1 MTETVRRYK
10 NCNVLHST
18 RYYTGILWDN
28 KNVDQPYWRQKVTD
42 NNSIDR
48 LLLVMVSS
56 DTINELTQ
64 ALVAKQLYFTRIES
78 SGGFL
83 RKESTSLVIG
93 IANNRYQELLE
104 IIRTVCQRK
113 RIFVPARIE
122 TPIAQ
127 QHPLMIEAETG
138 GAVFFAFKVERFEQF

>member
-1 MTETVRRYK
+1 MTD
-10 NCNVLHST
+10 H
-18 RYYTGILWDN
+18 DA
-28 KNVDQPYWRQKVTD
+28 
-42 NNSIDR
+42 IDR
-48 LLLVMVSS
+48 LLLVMVPG
-56 DTINELTQ
+56 DVINELTH
-64 ALVAKQLYFTRIES
+64 ALVARKLYFTRIES

-93 IANNRYQELLE
+93 IPGNRYQELLD

-127 QHPLMIEAETG
+127 QHPLMIEAEAG
-138 GAVFFAFKVERFEQF
+138 GAVYFSFEVDRFEQF